1 MFICRCY
8 TKASYTLD
16 SFLDNYNQIRELHLW
31 VQLFN
36 HLNGYGIFL
45 FKLYCIFLATVWG
58 FFAVSHM
65 DHLPYSVIFFA
76 IFTDQVLL
84 YSVLYEKAFQVP
96 GEFKK
101 ARKVVLLGISRT
113 GMELTYKK
121 YAERCMWS
129 VPGLGIR
136 VGSFHTFERAS
147 TPIFIDF
154 IVRNIA
160 GLIVMKL

>member
-1 MFICRCY
+1 MD
-8 TKASYTLD
+8 SYKK
-16 SFLDNYNQIRELHLW
+16 IRELHLW

-36 HLNGYGIFL
+36 HLNDNGIFL

-76 IFTDQVLL
+76 IFMDQVLL

-96 GEFKK
+96 AEFHKVRK
-101 ARKVVLLGISRT
+101 AVLFGISKS
-113 GMELTYKK
+113 GMELKYRK
-121 YAERCMWS
+121 YAERCVWS
-129 VPGLGIR
+129 VPSLGIR
-136 VGSFHTFERAS
+136 VGSFHTFERVS
-147 TPIFIDF
+147 TPVFIDF
-154 IVRNIA
+154 IARNIA